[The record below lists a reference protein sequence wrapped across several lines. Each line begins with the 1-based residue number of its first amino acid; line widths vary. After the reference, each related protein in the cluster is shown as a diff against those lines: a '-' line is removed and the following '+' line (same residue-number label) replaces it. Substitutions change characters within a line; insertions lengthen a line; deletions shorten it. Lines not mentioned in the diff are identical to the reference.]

1 MGYGDKYNELEK
13 LSHSDVA
20 EVRRKADSWLIGIG
34 LQGTAG
40 LRVSEFLLDL
50 AIRNSKGEISD
61 DDVSHLI
68 KEHYPISPLRD
79 TLSHHPLDGGY
90 EIIPSD
96 SPKIKEIE
104 EYNRKLRPGLYERL
118 DDKD

>member
-1 MGYGDKYNELEK
+1 MAYEDRYKELTE

-50 AIRNSKGEISD
+50 AIRNSKGVIPD
-61 DDVSHLI
+61 NDVSHLI
-68 KEHYPISPLRD
+68 KEHYHDSLLRD

-90 EIIPSD
+90 EVILSD
-96 SPKIKEIE
+96 SPKKKEIE
-104 EYNRKLRPGLYERL
+104 EYSRKLRPGLYQYR
-118 DDKD
+118 DNNA